1 MTQAQNF
8 DGAYQFAEDWY
19 NATPKSD
26 LIAWATSQGLD
37 IGQAAEQLTE
47 DWAVTIIDAK
57 ADHIRK
63 TITQHVERKT
73 QYDADTVVFEDD
85 GTVSAIKDAN
95 KTFNGPHEDRL
106 LVGDIR
112 ELLAA

>member
-19 NATPKSD
+19 NTTPKAQ
-26 LIAWATSQGLD
+26 LIEWATVNGLN
-37 IGQAAEQLTE
+37 IGQIGDQLTE
-47 DWAVTIIDAK
+47 GWEIILIEAK
-57 ADHIRK
+57 AASIRK
-63 TITQHVERKT
+63 AITEHIESDT
-73 QYDADTVVFEDD
+73 QYDVDTVVFEDD

-95 KTFNGPHEDRL
+95 KTFNGPHEVRL

-112 ELLAA
+112 ELLAG